1 MGRVQLSCTVFRLQ
15 NSRFFSFKGGKR
27 RKHGFARAKREREP
41 HTPAGRVKA
50 RKNCFVFF
58 QRLSPVPLSIFY
70 TRSRPFDRRL
80 RVPLQ
85 QTNAKIRLF
94 CSLHSVNIHKTS
106 INKLVSGFFN
116 ILIGYQDIRVQ

>member
-50 RKNCFVFF
+50 RKKFFVFF
-58 QRLSPVPLSIFY
+58 QHLSPVPLSVFTLGPDLSIE
-70 TRSRPFDRRL
+70 DRAY
-80 RVPLQ
+80 PY
-85 QTNAKIRLF
+85 
-94 CSLHSVNIHKTS
+94 
-106 INKLVSGFFN
+106 NKLTQKYDCFAVYTV
-116 ILIGYQDIRVQ
+116 LIFTRHQSTNWCQAFSIF